1 MLTGEIYCVE
11 SDWVGIFK
19 QHSVNKIAVML
30 QTGGKLCNL
39 QNFSIA
45 EQYRLILEKM

>member
-1 MLTGEIYCVE
+1 
-11 SDWVGIFK
+11 
-19 QHSVNKIAVML
+19 ML

-45 EQYRLILEKM
+45 EQYRLILEKNVIVVDLKGSW